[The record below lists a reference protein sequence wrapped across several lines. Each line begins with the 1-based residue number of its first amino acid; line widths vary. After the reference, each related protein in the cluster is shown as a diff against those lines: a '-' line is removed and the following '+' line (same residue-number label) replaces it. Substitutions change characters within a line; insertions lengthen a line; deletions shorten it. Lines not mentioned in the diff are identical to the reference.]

1 MELLLRALLIL
12 KMKII
17 DNKKDYYD
25 YLMGIYGID
34 EKIVY
39 DRRTSITKD
48 YFFKSNGYEFEQGK
62 TPLDNAYE
70 MILRVGNMQYVFS
83 RNKDTNF
90 KWVMPKISY
99 RGYYRGYMQQVE
111 TINNP
116 RRISDEELEEMKDN
130 DCPIVLKLYYS
141 DKRAYWYDRGGIVIK
156 NPILSTFGVIPKFI
170 PANEIWENVYDFIS
184 HKNDKKIVDN
194 RTDVEKL
201 ESHGF
206 DKRTSFRNM

>member
-1 MELLLRALLIL
+1 
-12 KMKII
+12 MKII

-39 DRRTSITKD
+39 DRRNSITKE
-48 YFFKSNGYEFEQGK
+48 YLFKSRGYDGTEGK
-62 TPLDNAYE
+62 TPFDRAYS
-70 MILRVGNMQYVFS
+70 MRLRVGNMQYTFV
-83 RNKDTNF
+83 RNKDTDF
-90 KWVMPKISY
+90 KWVMPKEAY
-99 RGYYRGYMQQVE
+99 RGYYRGFNREVE
-111 TINNP
+111 TLPNP
-116 RRISDEELEEMKDN
+116 TRLTDECLETMKHN
-130 DCPIVLKLYYS
+130 DCPIVLTISYTT
-141 DKRAYWYDRGGIVIK
+141 DARWYNRGDDITIE
-156 NPILSTFGVIPKFI
+156 NPILSSFGVFPKFI

>member
-1 MELLLRALLIL
+1 
-12 KMKII
+12 MKII

-39 DRRTSITKD
+39 DRRNSITKD
-48 YFFKSNGYEFEQGK
+48 YFFKSRGYEFEQGK

-70 MILRVGNMQYVFS
+70 MVLRVGNVQYVFVC
-83 RNKDTNF
+83 NKDTNF
-90 KWVMPKISY
+90 KWDMPKFTY
-99 RGYYRGYMQQVE
+99 RGYYTGYSRQVE
-111 TINNP
+111 TITNP
-116 RRISDEELEEMKDN
+116 RRISDEELEHWKEN
-130 DCPIVLKLYYS
+130 DCPIVLTISFSRDYWWNRSS
-141 DKRAYWYDRGGIVIK
+141 DIVIK

-184 HKNDKKIVDN
+184 HRNDKKIVDN

-201 ESHGF
+201 EAHGF
-206 DKRTSFRNM
+206 DKRNSFRNVK

>member
-1 MELLLRALLIL
+1 
-12 KMKII
+12 MKII

-39 DRRTSITKD
+39 DRRDSVTKE
-48 YFFKSNGYEFEQGK
+48 YFCKSKGYSWYPNENPF
-62 TPLDNAYE
+62 DSAYE
-70 MILRVGNMQYVFS
+70 MTLRVGNMQYKFV
-83 RNKDTNF
+83 RNKDTDY
-90 KWVMPKISY
+90 KWDMPKFAY
-99 RGYYRGYMQQVE
+99 RGYYRGYSRQVE
-111 TINNP
+111 TITNP
-116 RRISDEELEEMKDN
+116 MRISDEELEQWKEN
-130 DCPIVLKLYYS
+130 DCPIVLTISYS
-141 DKRAYWYDRGGIVIK
+141 RDYWWNRGSDIVIR

-170 PANEIWENVYDFIS
+170 TPNEIWENVYDFIS